1 MDGFTATETF
11 VGVLETGS
19 FSAGA
24 RRMHVGQPAVSKS
37 IAQLESKLGVRL
49 FVRSTRGRTPTEASQ
64 RFYDPAKAAIDA
76 GTPKSGHVERARA

>member
-1 MDGFTATETF
+1 MDRFTAMETF

-37 IAQLESKLGVRL
+37 IAQAVQGALRRIEN
-49 FVRSTRGRTPTEASQ
+49 
-64 RFYDPAKAAIDA
+64 
-76 GTPKSGHVERARA
+76 GTHGQCLLDGA